1 MPIEHLAPLKFTL
14 ERLFG
19 AQVWYEL
26 KESTSVTAW
35 RKHTRRALRAIHVA
49 FHQTVRVRDDALA
62 LAVDE
67 NLEKGDLALKTAK
80 TLEDLLASFSATL
93 TEQVFIQ
100 LGTVPRRR
108 PDSSANLAPKFWQ
121 LDGYRTVQYVQ
132 SCEQL
137 EAVFWAEQQ
146 RRLGVSKQSTVYAK
160 FQASGSELKY
170 SQWYCVFQ
178 RSWTAVS
185 V

>member
-1 MPIEHLAPLKFTL
+1 MPLEHLAPLKFTL

-35 RKHTRRALRAIHVA
+35 RKNLRRTLRAMHVA

-67 NLEKGDLALKTAK
+67 NLAKGDLDLKTAK

-100 LGTVPRRR
+100 LGTVPHRR
-108 PDSSANLAPKFWQ
+108 PHSSATLAPKFWQ

-146 RRLGVSKQSTVYAK
+146 RRLGVGKQSSIYAK
-160 FQASGSELKY
+160 FEASGSELKY
-170 SQWYCVFQ
+170 SQWC
-178 RSWTAVS
+178 SENEA
-185 V
+185 